1 MANSMGH
8 SGWSLNKL
16 KPIKAK
22 IKKQKRED
30 LEDTCCY
37 CQRDT
42 NGEFNMVLDIE
53 HIIPKSTRLRHM
65 FTMKNLTIS
74 CKRCNM
80 KIKNTDT
87 SFLSVPIEN
96 LPRRVFK
103 SKYYKFIHPNIDD
116 IESHIERN
124 VIQKGKIRIVKYL
137 IQNNSEKGWFTYRYF
152 KLKDFE
158 IDAANQSQGRR
169 KRKIK
174 NKKAAEA
181 FAALLK

>member
-1 MANSMGH
+1 
-8 SGWSLNKL
+8 
-16 KPIKAK
+16 
-22 IKKQKRED
+22 
-30 LEDTCCY
+30 
-37 CQRDT
+37 
-42 NGEFNMVLDIE
+42 
-53 HIIPKSTRLRHM
+53 
-65 FTMKNLTIS
+65 
-74 CKRCNM
+74 M